1 MRYLI
6 NQYVRAED
14 SEKIAD
20 FENKGLLQLLVEKQE
35 NIQEDLP
42 PNIASDPNGMAET
55 IENNV
60 RRKIVDENPINPK
73 YYEKMSVLLDEL
85 IEQRRQEMLDYQ
97 DYLRKIAHLAE
108 QVICP
113 PQSHYP
119 KTINT
124 AGKQAIFDNFCQDE
138 HWVNRL
144 HDAIQAHKQD
154 GYLNNKMKQ
163 KHLKNQLNPL
173 FDEQGLNADDVLAL
187 IIKQTEYQ
195 A

>member
-1 MRYLI
+1 M
-6 NQYVRAED
+6 
-14 SEKIAD
+14 KI
-20 FENKGLLQLLVEKQE
+20 QLTL
-35 NIQEDLP
+35 NIT
-42 PNIASDPNGMAET
+42 SKC
-55 IENNV
+55 
-60 RRKIVDENPINPK
+60 RCC
-73 YYEKMSVLLDEL
+73 
-85 IEQRRQEMLDYQ
+85 EQRRQEMLDYQ